1 MGIKN
6 LHKLLRKWEN
16 VIQER
21 NIQDFA
27 GKKIAIDIS
36 ILVYQ
41 IVIAI
46 RNTGTDLVNTN
57 GDITSHLLGIFNKT
71 ISMLEKGIY
80 PVYVFDG
87 KPPNMKN
94 SILKSRREQRKKAK
108 LKMKQ
113 ADNKEDKIKY
123 FKRSV
128 VVTKKQL
135 NECSQ
140 LIQLMGIPVVNAP
153 QEADSQCAQLAKDG
167 LVYGVSTEDM
177 DILTFGSP
185 RIIRNLSSKK
195 KEIIQ
200 IDLEKILKKLELNY
214 LQFIDLCILLGCDY
228 CTTIPGIGMKK
239 AYQLIKQFGSI
250 ETFIESL
257 NETDIKKE
265 YENLNKSL
273 VPENYNYRNT
283 SNYFQNPIV
292 KDSKQINLQWTEPDY
307 DKILEFMVSQ
317 FGFNKSKIQKGIAR
331 LRRAYNSLNKNN
343 KQIPHYIC

>member
-6 LHKLLRKWEN
+6 LHKLLRKWED

-21 NIQDFA
+21 NIQDFE
-27 GKKIAIDIS
+27 GKRIAIDIS

-46 RNTGTDLVNTN
+46 RNTGTDLINTN

-94 SILKSRREQRKKAK
+94 SILKSRREQRQKAK
-108 LKMKQ
+108 IKMRQ
-113 ADNKEDKIKY
+113 ADNKADKIKY

-195 KEIIQ
+195 KDIIQ
-200 IDLEKILKKLELNY
+200 IDLGDILKKLNLTY
-214 LQFIDLCILLGCDY
+214 FQFIDLCILLGCDY
-228 CTTIPGIGMKK
+228 CNTIPGIGMKK
-239 AYQLIKQFGSI
+239 AYQIIEKYGSI
-250 ETFIESL
+250 EKFINQL
-257 NETDIKKE
+257 NSKCITDETNIKTIIPKD
-265 YENLNKSL
+265 
-273 VPENYNYRNT
+273 YNYIKTREYFNSPVVKK
-283 SNYFQNPIV
+283 SNE
-292 KDSKQINLQWTEPDY
+292 INLIWNEPDY
-307 DKILEFMVSQ
+307 DKILEFMVNT

-331 LRRAYNSLNKNN
+331 LRRAYNSINKDNTGAGV
-343 KQIPHYIC
+343 PHYIC